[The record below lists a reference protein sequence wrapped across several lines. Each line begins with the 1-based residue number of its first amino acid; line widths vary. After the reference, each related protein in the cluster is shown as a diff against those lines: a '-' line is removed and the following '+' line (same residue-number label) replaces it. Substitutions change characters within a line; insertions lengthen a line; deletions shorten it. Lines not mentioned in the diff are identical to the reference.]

1 MSDTNDQLVLIG
13 GYSSMGKSAS
23 LMNIRN
29 KDKWIYLNS
38 ESGKKLP
45 FKNNFDSYRIEDPLQ
60 VMEAFDYATTE
71 VSVEG
76 LILDSLTFLMDM
88 YETQYIIPAA
98 NGMKAWSD
106 FAQFFKVMMQQ
117 KVVAI
122 NKPVIMTA
130 HVLDVLDEKN
140 MEMRTSVPIKGS
152 LKNQGVEAY
161 FSTIVYAKRLPLKE
175 LKGYE
180 NSMLTITEDDK
191 INNFK
196 HVFQTRV
203 TKGTTGERIRSP
215 MGMFSREETFINN
228 DAQMLLDFLKE
239 YYK

>member
-180 NSMLTITEDDK
+180 NSMLTITEDDQ

-203 TKGTTGERIRSP
+203 TKSTTGERIRSP